1 MLNIFTTIVKDKV
14 KSLAIGSFDGI
25 HLGHKKL
32 IDCLD
37 KQGILL
43 IIDKFKGKKLC
54 TNQDKFLLTKKEVLE
69 LDFENIK
76 TLDGKEF
83 LQFLK
88 KEFKNLEYIVVGY
101 DFSFGRNR
109 AYKAKDIE
117 ILSGI
122 KTIIVDEFSIN
133 EIGVHTSLIKEYLKQ
148 GNIKKA
154 NSFLGRNYNIKG
166 RLIKG
171 QGLGSKELFA
181 TLNLE
186 CEDYFLP
193 KDGVYATFT
202 KFKNQSY
209 KSVSFIGI
217 RSSDNNFAIESHILE
232 KFDDKL
238 NLCEILELEFV
249 DYIRENQKFENL
261 NKLKNQISKDIQK
274 AKEILKDKNER

>member
-1 MLNIFTTIVKDKV
+1 MLSISTTIVKDKV

-32 IDCLD
+32 IDYLD
-37 KQGILL
+37 DQGILL

-54 TNQDKFLLTKKEVLE
+54 TNQDKFFLTKKEIVE
-69 LDFENIK
+69 LDFKDIK

-88 KEFKNLEYIVVGY
+88 KEFRNLKLIIVGY
-101 DFSFGRNR
+101 DFSFGKNR
-109 AYKAKDIE
+109 AYKANDIE
-117 ILSGI
+117 MLSGI

-133 EIGVHTSLIKEYLKQ
+133 GVGVHTSLIKEYLKQ
-148 GNIKKA
+148 GDIKKA
-154 NSFLGRNYNIKG
+154 NSFLGRNYGIKG

-186 CEDYFLP
+186 CKDYFLP
-193 KDGVYATFT
+193 KDGVYATFI
-202 KFKNQSY
+202 KFKNQNY

-217 RSSDNNFAIESHILE
+217 RSSDNNFSIESHILE
-232 KFDDKL
+232 EFDDELKL
-238 NLCEILELEFV
+238 HEILELEFV
-249 DYIRENQKFENL
+249 DYIRENQKFEDL

-274 AKEILKDKNER
+274 AKEILKDKK

>member
-1 MLNIFTTIVKDKV
+1 MSISTTIVKDKV

-32 IDCLD
+32 IDYLD
-37 KQGILL
+37 DQGILL

-54 TNQDKFLLTKKEVLE
+54 TNQDKFFLTKKEIVE
-69 LDFENIK
+69 LDFKDIK

-88 KEFKNLEYIVVGY
+88 KEFRNLKLIIVGY
-101 DFSFGRNR
+101 DFSFGKNR
-109 AYKAKDIE
+109 AYKANDIE
-117 ILSGI
+117 MLSGI

-133 EIGVHTSLIKEYLKQ
+133 GVGVHTSLIKEYLKQ
-148 GNIKKA
+148 GDIKKA
-154 NSFLGRNYNIKG
+154 NSFLGRNYSIKG
-166 RLIKG
+166 KLIKG

-186 CEDYFLP
+186 CKDYFLS
-193 KDGVYATFT
+193 KDGVYATFI

-217 RSSDNNFAIESHILE
+217 RSSDNNFSIESHILE
-232 KFDDKL
+232 EFDNELKL
-238 NLCEILELEFV
+238 HEMLELEFV
-249 DYIRENQKFENL
+249 DYIRENQKFEDL

-274 AKEILKDKNER
+274 AKEILKDKK

>member
-1 MLNIFTTIVKDKV
+1 MLSISTTIVKDKV

-32 IDCLD
+32 IDYLD
-37 KQGILL
+37 DQGILL

-54 TNQDKFLLTKKEVLE
+54 TNQDKFFLTKKEIVE
-69 LDFENIK
+69 LDFKDIK

-88 KEFKNLEYIVVGY
+88 KEFRNLKLIIVGY
-101 DFSFGRNR
+101 DFSFGKNR
-109 AYKAKDIE
+109 AYKANDIE
-117 ILSGI
+117 MLSGI

-133 EIGVHTSLIKEYLKQ
+133 GVGVHTSLIKEYLKQ
-148 GNIKKA
+148 GDIKKA
-154 NSFLGRNYNIKG
+154 NSFLGRNYSIKG

-186 CEDYFLP
+186 CKDYFLP
-193 KDGVYATFT
+193 KDGVYATFI

-217 RSSDNNFAIESHILE
+217 RSSDNNFSIESHILE
-232 KFDDKL
+232 EFDNELKL
-238 NLCEILELEFV
+238 HEILELEFV

-274 AKEILKDKNER
+274 AKEILKDKK

>member
-1 MLNIFTTIVKDKV
+1 MLSISTTIVKDKV

-32 IDCLD
+32 IDYLD
-37 KQGILL
+37 DQGILL

-54 TNQDKFLLTKKEVLE
+54 TNQDKSFLTKKEIVE
-69 LDFENIK
+69 LDFKDIK

-88 KEFKNLEYIVVGY
+88 KEFRNLKLIIVGY
-101 DFSFGRNR
+101 DFSFGKNR
-109 AYKAKDIE
+109 AYKANDIE
-117 ILSGI
+117 MLSGI

-133 EIGVHTSLIKEYLKQ
+133 GVGVHTSLIKEYLKQ
-148 GNIKKA
+148 GDIKKA
-154 NSFLGRNYNIKG
+154 NSFLGRNYGIKG

-186 CEDYFLP
+186 CKDYFLP
-193 KDGVYATFT
+193 KDGVYATFI

-217 RSSDNNFAIESHILE
+217 RSSDNNFSIESHILE
-232 KFDDKL
+232 EFDNELKL
-238 NLCEILELEFV
+238 HEILELEFV
-249 DYIRENQKFENL
+249 DYIRENQKFEDL

-274 AKEILKDKNER
+274 AKEILKDKK

>member
-1 MLNIFTTIVKDKV
+1 MLSISTTIVKDKV

-32 IDCLD
+32 IDYLD
-37 KQGILL
+37 DQGILL

-54 TNQDKFLLTKKEVLE
+54 TNQDKFFLTKKEIVE
-69 LDFENIK
+69 LDFKDIK

-88 KEFKNLEYIVVGY
+88 KEFRNLKLIIVGY
-101 DFSFGRNR
+101 DFSFGKNR
-109 AYKAKDIE
+109 AYKANDIE
-117 ILSGI
+117 MLSGI

-133 EIGVHTSLIKEYLKQ
+133 GVGVHTSLIKEYLKQ
-148 GNIKKA
+148 GDIKKA
-154 NSFLGRNYNIKG
+154 NSFLGRNYSIKG
-166 RLIKG
+166 KLIKG

-186 CEDYFLP
+186 CKNYFLP
-193 KDGVYATFT
+193 KDGVYATFI

-217 RSSDNNFAIESHILE
+217 RSSDNNFSIESHILE
-232 KFDDKL
+232 EFDNELKL
-238 NLCEILELEFV
+238 HEILELEFV
-249 DYIRENQKFENL
+249 DYIRENQKFEDL

-274 AKEILKDKNER
+274 AKEILKDKK

>member
-1 MLNIFTTIVKDKV
+1 MLSISTTIVKDKV

-32 IDCLD
+32 IDYLD
-37 KQGILL
+37 DQGILL

-54 TNQDKFLLTKKEVLE
+54 TNQDKFFLTKKEIVE
-69 LDFENIK
+69 LDFKDIK

-88 KEFKNLEYIVVGY
+88 KEFRNLKLIIVGY
-101 DFSFGRNR
+101 DFSFGKNR
-109 AYKAKDIE
+109 AYKANDIE
-117 ILSGI
+117 MLSGI

-133 EIGVHTSLIKEYLKQ
+133 GVGVHTSLIKEYLKQ
-148 GNIKKA
+148 GDIKKA
-154 NSFLGRNYNIKG
+154 NSFLGRNYSIKG

-186 CEDYFLP
+186 CKDYFLP
-193 KDGVYATFT
+193 KDGVYATFI

-217 RSSDNNFAIESHILE
+217 RSSDNNFSIESHILE
-232 KFDDKL
+232 EFDNELKL
-238 NLCEILELEFV
+238 HEILELEFV
-249 DYIRENQKFENL
+249 DYIRENQKFEDL

-274 AKEILKDKNER
+274 AKEILKDKK

>member
-1 MLNIFTTIVKDKV
+1 MSISTTIVKDKV

-32 IDCLD
+32 IDYLD
-37 KQGILL
+37 DQGILL

-54 TNQDKFLLTKKEVLE
+54 TNQDKFCLTKKEIVE
-69 LDFENIK
+69 LDFKDIK

-88 KEFKNLEYIVVGY
+88 KEFRNLKLIIVGY
-101 DFSFGRNR
+101 DFSFGKNR
-109 AYKAKDIE
+109 AYKANDIE
-117 ILSGI
+117 MLSGI

-133 EIGVHTSLIKEYLKQ
+133 GVGVHTSLIKEYLKQ
-148 GNIKKA
+148 GDIKKA
-154 NSFLGRNYNIKG
+154 NSFLGRNYGIKG

-186 CEDYFLP
+186 CKDYFLP
-193 KDGVYATFT
+193 KDGVYATFI

-217 RSSDNNFAIESHILE
+217 RSSDNNFSIESHILE
-232 KFDDKL
+232 EFDDELKL
-238 NLCEILELEFV
+238 HEILELEFV
-249 DYIRENQKFENL
+249 DYIRENQKFEDL

-274 AKEILKDKNER
+274 AKEILKDEK

>member
-1 MLNIFTTIVKDKV
+1 MLSISTTIVKDKV

-32 IDCLD
+32 IDYLD
-37 KQGILL
+37 DQGILL

-54 TNQDKFLLTKKEVLE
+54 TNQDKFFLTKKEIVE
-69 LDFENIK
+69 LDFKDIK

-88 KEFKNLEYIVVGY
+88 KEFRNLKLIIVGY
-101 DFSFGRNR
+101 DFSFGKNR
-109 AYKAKDIE
+109 ACKANDIE
-117 ILSGI
+117 MLSGI

-133 EIGVHTSLIKEYLKQ
+133 GVGVHTSLIKEYLKQ
-148 GNIKKA
+148 GDIKKA
-154 NSFLGRNYNIKG
+154 NSFLGRNYSIKG
-166 RLIKG
+166 KLIKG

-186 CEDYFLP
+186 CKDYFLP
-193 KDGVYATFT
+193 KDGVYATFI

-217 RSSDNNFAIESHILE
+217 RSSDNNFSIESHILE
-232 KFDDKL
+232 EFDNELKL
-238 NLCEILELEFV
+238 HEILELEFV
-249 DYIRENQKFENL
+249 DYIRENQKFEDL

-274 AKEILKDKNER
+274 AKEILKDKK

>member
-1 MLNIFTTIVKDKV
+1 MLSISTTIVKDKV

-32 IDCLD
+32 IDHLD
-37 KQGILL
+37 DQGILL

-54 TNQDKFLLTKKEVLE
+54 TNQDKFFLTKKEIVE
-69 LDFENIK
+69 LDFKDIK

-88 KEFKNLEYIVVGY
+88 KEFRNLKLIIVGY
-101 DFSFGRNR
+101 DFSFGKNR
-109 AYKAKDIE
+109 AYKANDIE
-117 ILSGI
+117 MLSGI

-133 EIGVHTSLIKEYLKQ
+133 GVGVHTSLIKEYLKQ
-148 GNIKKA
+148 GDIKKA
-154 NSFLGRNYNIKG
+154 NSFLGRNYGIKG

-186 CEDYFLP
+186 CKDYFLP
-193 KDGVYATFT
+193 KDGVYATFI

-217 RSSDNNFAIESHILE
+217 RSSDNNFSIESHILE
-232 KFDDKL
+232 EFDDELKL
-238 NLCEILELEFV
+238 HEILELEFV
-249 DYIRENQKFENL
+249 DYIRENQKFEDL
-261 NKLKNQISKDIQK
+261 NKLKNQISKDMQK
-274 AKEILKDKNER
+274 AKEILKDKK

>member
-1 MLNIFTTIVKDKV
+1 MLSISTTIVKDKV

-32 IDCLD
+32 IDHLD
-37 KQGILL
+37 DQGILL

-54 TNQDKFLLTKKEVLE
+54 TNQDKFFLTKKEIVE
-69 LDFENIK
+69 LDFKDIK

-88 KEFKNLEYIVVGY
+88 KEFRNLKLIVVGY
-101 DFSFGRNR
+101 DFGFGKNR
-109 AYKAKDIE
+109 AYKANDIE

-133 EIGVHTSLIKEYLKQ
+133 GVGVHTSLIKEYLKQ
-148 GNIKKA
+148 GDIKKA
-154 NSFLGRNYNIKG
+154 NSFLGRNYGIKG
-166 RLIKG
+166 KLIKG

-186 CEDYFLP
+186 CKDYFLP
-193 KDGVYATFT
+193 KDGVYATFI
-202 KFKNQSY
+202 KFKNQNY

-217 RSSDNNFAIESHILE
+217 RSSDNNFSIESHILE
-232 KFDDKL
+232 EFDDELKL
-238 NLCEILELEFV
+238 HEILELEFV
-249 DYIRENQKFENL
+249 DYIRENQKFEDL

-274 AKEILKDKNER
+274 AKEI

>member
-1 MLNIFTTIVKDKV
+1 MLSISTTIVKDKV

-32 IDCLD
+32 IDYLD
-37 KQGILL
+37 DQGILL

-54 TNQDKFLLTKKEVLE
+54 TNQDKFFLTKKEIVE
-69 LDFENIK
+69 LDFKDIK

-88 KEFKNLEYIVVGY
+88 KEFRNLKLIIVGY
-101 DFSFGRNR
+101 DFSFGKNR
-109 AYKAKDIE
+109 AYKANDIE
-117 ILSGI
+117 MLSGI

-133 EIGVHTSLIKEYLKQ
+133 GVGVHTSLIKEYLKQ
-148 GNIKKA
+148 GDIKKA
-154 NSFLGRNYNIKG
+154 NSFLGRNYGIKG

-186 CEDYFLP
+186 CKDYFLP
-193 KDGVYATFT
+193 KDGVYATFI

-217 RSSDNNFAIESHILE
+217 RSSDNNFSIESHILE
-232 KFDDKL
+232 EFDNELKL
-238 NLCEILELEFV
+238 HEILELEFV
-249 DYIRENQKFENL
+249 DYIRENQKFEDL

-274 AKEILKDKNER
+274 AKEILKDKK

>member
-1 MLNIFTTIVKDKV
+1 MSISTTIVKDKV

-32 IDCLD
+32 IDYLD
-37 KQGILL
+37 DQGILL

-54 TNQDKFLLTKKEVLE
+54 TNQDKFFLTKKEIVE
-69 LDFENIK
+69 LDFKDIK

-88 KEFKNLEYIVVGY
+88 KEFRNLKLIIVGY
-101 DFSFGRNR
+101 DFSFGKNR
-109 AYKAKDIE
+109 AYKANDIE
-117 ILSGI
+117 MLSGI

-133 EIGVHTSLIKEYLKQ
+133 GVGVHTSLIKEYLKQ
-148 GNIKKA
+148 GDIKKA
-154 NSFLGRNYNIKG
+154 NSFLGRNYSIKG
-166 RLIKG
+166 KLIKG

-186 CEDYFLP
+186 CKNYFLP
-193 KDGVYATFT
+193 KDGVYATFI

-217 RSSDNNFAIESHILE
+217 RSSDNNFSIESHILE
-232 KFDDKL
+232 EFDNELKL
-238 NLCEILELEFV
+238 HEILELEFV
-249 DYIRENQKFENL
+249 DYIRENQKFEDL

-274 AKEILKDKNER
+274 AKEILKDKK

>member
-1 MLNIFTTIVKDKV
+1 MSISTTIVKDKV

-32 IDCLD
+32 IDYLD
-37 KQGILL
+37 DQGILL

-54 TNQDKFLLTKKEVLE
+54 TNQDKFFLTKKEIVE
-69 LDFENIK
+69 LDFKDIK

-88 KEFKNLEYIVVGY
+88 KEFRNLKLIIVGY
-101 DFSFGRNR
+101 DFSFGKNR
-109 AYKAKDIE
+109 AYKANDIE
-117 ILSGI
+117 MLSGI

-133 EIGVHTSLIKEYLKQ
+133 GVGVHTSLIKEYLKQ
-148 GNIKKA
+148 GDIKKA
-154 NSFLGRNYNIKG
+154 NSFLGRNYGIKG

-186 CEDYFLP
+186 CKDYFLP
-193 KDGVYATFT
+193 KDGVYATFI
-202 KFKNQSY
+202 KFKNQNY

-217 RSSDNNFAIESHILE
+217 RSSDNNFSIESHILE
-232 KFDDKL
+232 EFDDELKL
-238 NLCEILELEFV
+238 HEILELEFV
-249 DYIRENQKFENL
+249 DYIRENQKFEDL

-274 AKEILKDKNER
+274 AKEILKDKK

>member
-1 MLNIFTTIVKDKV
+1 MLSISTTIVKDKV

-32 IDCLD
+32 IDYLD
-37 KQGILL
+37 DQGILL

-54 TNQDKFLLTKKEVLE
+54 TNQDKFFLTKKEIVE
-69 LDFENIK
+69 LDFKDIK

-88 KEFKNLEYIVVGY
+88 KEFRNLKLIIVGY
-101 DFSFGRNR
+101 DFSFGKNR
-109 AYKAKDIE
+109 AYKANDIE
-117 ILSGI
+117 MLSGI

-133 EIGVHTSLIKEYLKQ
+133 GVGVHTSLIKEYLKQ
-148 GNIKKA
+148 SDIKKA
-154 NSFLGRNYNIKG
+154 NSFLGRNYSIKG

-186 CEDYFLP
+186 CKDYFLP
-193 KDGVYATFT
+193 KDGVYATFI

-217 RSSDNNFAIESHILE
+217 RSSDNNFSIESHILE
-232 KFDDKL
+232 EFDNELKL
-238 NLCEILELEFV
+238 HEILELEFV
-249 DYIRENQKFENL
+249 DYIRENQKFEDL

-274 AKEILKDKNER
+274 AKEILKDKK